1 MSLEGGTA
9 APPAVDSEALMVGG
23 KSAGHIRPMV
33 YHFNAP
39 GGDVLLLAAFVF
51 ALAYGLVFF
60 RRAPSPVKTI
70 VKTSAVAALAGVSW
84 LNTNAVAE
92 LAAHSGY
99 PTHQLWLLPFA
110 LSLCAVGDAFLA
122 LDPKRWLPFGLAA
135 FLAGHLAYVALFVTT
150 ISAYLRHRGRYDP
163 PLNLPPD
170 IGHLAAMGAVVVVAL
185 GMLAWLWPSLGKL
198 RAAVCAYVAAIVAMV
213 CASLALPP
221 FHEPAQFG
229 AMAFFASDG
238 ILSAQ
243 LFKQR
248 FTGVAGQWAVWG
260 LYFIGQFLILSA
272 FSPATF

>member
-1 MSLEGGTA
+1 VSLGAATA

-150 ISAYLRHRGRYDP
+150 ILARPDG
-163 PLNLPPD
+163 PLAAPGLS
-170 IGHLAAMGAVVVVAL
+170 HLAMMAIVLVVGCVML
-185 GMLAWLWPSLGKL
+185 GWLWRSLAGLK
-198 RAAVCAYVAAIVAMV
+198 APVTAYVLAIVAMV
-213 CASLALPP
+213 CASLALP
-221 FHEPAQFG
+221 QIYGG
-229 AMAFFASDG
+229 ADIGALLFFASDG
-238 ILSAQ
+238 VLSAQ

-248 FTGVAGQWAVWG
+248 FTGLLGQWVVWG
-260 LYFIGQFLILSA
+260 CYFMGQVLIVMA
-272 FSPATF
+272 FSPTTF